1 MFHILN
7 YLHWIVVASFQVGP
21 SSTSKAISVSLTFR
35 NAFLCSSLA
44 FLPSCIPH
52 PSQPSQPDLS
62 CSSLRPTQAHYIL
75 PCLPLLLP
83 YLFPKRSSLNSQGTN
98 CKAFSARRTLVTSLS
113 INFAAQKI
121 FLTVTLQTVSL
132 LGLQKR
138 KGTHDQTEAYL
149 HRIYFLDGC
158 LRKF

>member
-1 MFHILN
+1 
-7 YLHWIVVASFQVGP
+7 
-21 SSTSKAISVSLTFR
+21 
-35 NAFLCSSLA
+35 
-44 FLPSCIPH
+44 
-52 PSQPSQPDLS
+52 
-62 CSSLRPTQAHYIL
+62 
-75 PCLPLLLP
+75 
-83 YLFPKRSSLNSQGTN
+83 LFPKRSSLNSQGTN
-98 CKAFSARRTLVTSLS
+98 CNAFSARRTLVTSLS

-138 KGTHDQTEAYL
+138 KGTRDQTEAYL